1 MGLLTSASHFNCK
14 LLRKKKTVPLSVLS
28 TEQGSLLGS
37 GQGVVID
44 LGEYK
49 KQPNTLRSDHS
60 GVRDIGDV
68 KVKNGVG
75 GGGGGGGGGGVG
87 VGGGTGDRAGAGAGT
102 GLNGNITGLN
112 TSTEDDP
119 PTPLRRSR
127 SLRNMAMFSRRHSF
141 SCIPSS
147 SCTTPQPES
156 DDMTSRTVNGV
167 ESRSSSHPHA
177 HSHSHSRGRPNDR
190 LNDEL
195 YNDDDYDGGSGCS
208 GGVGCGGGREGWR
221 SSRNQR
227 AVSLSRASHDTDTL
241 HSSTTSS
248 TVTRRRTTPLHTAPI
263 KSPLTEIPSKIGLNS
278 SKSDNS
284 SRQSS
289 FTSLKMKFNMDS
301 GKSNIEM
308 KKRRKA
314 QRRKRVRHC
323 SQHYSLFFLHAI
335 TVNIYCLICCY
346 VDSFCLHLIS
356 S

>member
-1 MGLLTSASHFNCK
+1 MGLLTSASHFKCK
-14 LLRKKKTVPLSVLS
+14 LLRKKKTVPASVLS
-28 TEQGSLLGS
+28 NEQGSLLGS

-49 KQPNTLRSDHS
+49 KQPNTVRSDHN
-60 GVRDIGDV
+60 GVRDTSDV
-68 KVKNGVG
+68 KVKNGERG
-75 GGGGGGGGGGVG
+75 GGVGQGGGGGVG
-87 VGGGTGDRAGAGAGT
+87 GDRAGAGAGT

-127 SLRNMAMFSRRHSF
+127 SLRNIAMFSRRHSF

-147 SCTTPQPES
+147 SCTTLQHES
-156 DDMTSRTVNGV
+156 DDMTPRTVCGV

-177 HSHSHSRGRPNDR
+177 HSHSHSRGRTNNR
-190 LNDEL
+190 LNGDL
-195 YNDDDYDGGSGCS
+195 SYDDDDDDDNGGVGCS

-221 SSRNQR
+221 SSRSQR

-248 TVTRRRTTPLHTAPI
+248 TVTRRRTTPHHTAPI
-263 KSPLTEIPSKIGLNS
+263 KSPLTEIPSKISLNS

-301 GKSNIEM
+301 GKSNIE
-308 KKRRKA
+308 KTKRRKA
-314 QRRKRVRHC
+314 KRRKRVRYC
-323 SQHYSLFFLHAI
+323 RLQYSLFFLSSFMFYIVNVRQWAS
-335 TVNIYCLICCY
+335 TVYISKVY
-346 VDSFCLHLIS
+346 V
-356 S
+356 

>member
-1 MGLLTSASHFNCK
+1 VGLLTSASHFNFK

-28 TEQGSLLGS
+28 SEQGSLLGS

-49 KQPNTLRSDHS
+49 KLPNTVRSDHS
-60 GVRDIGDV
+60 GVRDTSDL
-68 KVKNGVG
+68 KVKNGG
-75 GGGGGGGGGGVG
+75 RGGGVGQG

-127 SLRNMAMFSRRHSF
+127 SLKNMAMFSRRHSF

-147 SCTTPQPES
+147 SCTTLQHES
-156 DDMTSRTVNGV
+156 DDVTPHTVCGV

-177 HSHSHSRGRPNDR
+177 HSRSHGRTNDR
-190 LNDEL
+190 LNGDL
-195 YNDDDYDGGSGCS
+195 SYDDDNGGSGCS
-208 GGVGCGGGREGWR
+208 GGVGCGGGRDGWR
-221 SSRNQR
+221 SSRSQR

-248 TVTRRRTTPLHTAPI
+248 TSTRRRTTPLHTAPI
-263 KSPLTEIPSKIGLNS
+263 TEIPSKIGLNS

-301 GKSNIEM
+301 GKSNIEK

-314 QRRKRVRHC
+314 KRRNRVRYC
-323 SQHYSLFFLHAI
+323 STEFI
-335 TVNIYCLICCY
+335 VTV
-346 VDSFCLHLIS
+346 
-356 S
+356 